1 MNNIVFCDSIT
12 KKYVDGKHEVSV
24 FERLSL
30 SVKVGE
36 FVAIIGASGAGK
48 STLLQIMGGLDSPT
62 NGCVMIDGQVLSDMS
77 ERARC
82 KLRNKT
88 LGFIYQ
94 FHHLLPEFTALEN
107 VCMPLLIAG
116 RSKKQ
121 AIDRSREIIEQVG
134 LSKREQHRIGELSG
148 GERQRIAIARALV
161 NNPKCILADEPT
173 GNLDQANA
181 EKVFELML
189 SLNASLGT
197 SFVVVTHNNLL
208 ANRLGRVL
216 CLENKAI
223 NERVKI

>member
-1 MNNIVFCDSIT
+1 MNNIVCCDSIT
-12 KKYVDGKHEVSV
+12 KKYVDGKHELSV

-30 SVKVGE
+30 SVTAGE
-36 FVAIIGASGAGK
+36 SIAIVGASGAGK

-62 NGCVMIDGQVLSDMS
+62 NGRVMIDGQVLSGMS

-121 AIDRSREIIEQVG
+121 AIDRSREIIDQVG